1 MQIELP
7 NGQNLN
13 RRFMCWGYIQGSASG
28 DDHLWKEVEESRIE
42 QRGILGYSTV
52 FLFIYF
58 DSARS

>member
-1 MQIELP
+1 
-7 NGQNLN
+7 
-13 RRFMCWGYIQGSASG
+13 MCWGYIQGSASG